1 MHAKFTPTN
10 IKSIQSSHLNDFQN
24 QIEKGDKVNG
34 QNHQYLFAGNRQ
46 QKIERSGPTLAI
58 TKKTHL
64 MKRYPR
70 HSVWKVASHYR
81 GGPGTTV
88 AQQERLTGFRL

>member
-1 MHAKFTPTN
+1 LATKHHKQPTASKMHAKFTPTN

-58 TKKTHL
+58 TKKKL
-64 MKRYPR
+64 I
-70 HSVWKVASHYR
+70 S
-81 GGPGTTV
+81 
-88 AQQERLTGFRL
+88 